1 MWTCFS
7 WALSLRLRFL
17 VLEDVGV
24 VVASSSDVST
34 SLGAGAEDLVS
45 GFAIAEIVDE
55 VSVGVGAMVRVRER
69 ARNRETQVGRC

>member
-1 MWTCFS
+1 MWTFFS

-24 VVASSSDVST
+24 VASSSDVST
-34 SLGAGAEDLVS
+34 SLDVGAEDLVS
-45 GFAIAEIVDE
+45 GLAIAETVEE
-55 VSVGVGAMVRVRER
+55 VSVGIGAMVRVRER

>member
-24 VVASSSDVST
+24 VASSSDVST

-45 GFAIAEIVDE
+45 GLAIAEIVEE
-55 VSVGVGAMVRVRER
+55 VSVGIGAMVRVRER

>member
-7 WALSLRLRFL
+7 WTLSLRLRFL

-34 SLGAGAEDLVS
+34 SLGAGAEDLAS
-45 GFAIAEIVDE
+45 GFAIAETVEE
-55 VSVGVGAMVRVRER
+55 VSVGIGAMVRVRER

>member
-24 VVASSSDVST
+24 VESSSDVST

-45 GFAIAEIVDE
+45 GFAIAETVEE
-55 VSVGVGAMVRVRER
+55 VSVGIGAMVRVRER

>member
-17 VLEDVGV
+17 VLEDVG

-45 GFAIAEIVDE
+45 GFAIAETVEE
-55 VSVGVGAMVRVRER
+55 VSVGIGAIVRVRER
-69 ARNRETQVGRC
+69 ACNRETQVGRF

>member
-1 MWTCFS
+1 
-7 WALSLRLRFL
+7 
-17 VLEDVGV
+17 V
-24 VVASSSDVST
+24 VESSSDVST
-34 SLGAGAEDLVS
+34 SLGVGAEDLVS

>member
-7 WALSLRLRFL
+7 WTLSLRLRFL

-24 VVASSSDVST
+24 VASSSDVST
-34 SLGAGAEDLVS
+34 SLGVGAEDLVS
-45 GFAIAEIVDE
+45 GFAIAETVEE
-55 VSVGVGAMVRVRER
+55 VSVGIGAMVRVRER

>member
-17 VLEDVGV
+17 VLEDVG

>member
-17 VLEDVGV
+17 VLEDVG

-45 GFAIAEIVDE
+45 GFAIAETVEE
-55 VSVGVGAMVRVRER
+55 VSVGIGAIVRVRER